1 MTDDKKLEIY
11 YDHYKD
17 TFQHQVRY
25 IENRNRYFLLTILL
39 TVVLSLFIVDR
50 NTSNTIICKITG
62 LQELPFAHLNSV
74 LLFCFLWILILYFQS
89 MQTVERQYKYIHFLE
104 DELNKNMT
112 AFVISREGKLFQ
124 SDTTIATRLVTL
136 IYKYFHPL
144 SMILVV
150 LGQLMG
156 KPNLDKNF
164 WVDLLLSFII
174 VLFIVLQFVRT
185 FSRKKKTS
193 SPL

>member
-89 MQTVERQYKYIHFLE
+89 MQTVERQYKYVHFLE
-104 DELNKNMT
+104 DELNKNLT
-112 AFVISREGKLFQ
+112 PFVISREGKLFK
-124 SDTTIATRLVTL
+124 SDRTIATRLVTL

-150 LGQLMG
+150 LGQLIG
-156 KPNLDKNF
+156 KPNPDKNF
-164 WVDLLLSFII
+164 WVDLLLSLII

-185 FSRKKKTS
+185 FSRKKKTVPS
-193 SPL
+193 E